1 MVVHPSIVID
11 WNTVSI
17 ARPILS
23 KFIIPLKGPIH
34 PERHSI
40 VILGL
45 LFLGH
50 VRPFEGAAFLSGI
63 IHGTST
69 LYSGFPKSFL
79 RVYYLKTGV
88 I

>member
-40 VILGL
+40 VIFGL

-69 LYSGFPKSFL
+69 LYSGFPKIFL
-79 RVYYLKTGV
+79 IFL